1 MSQQQILQPIHT
13 QTANTAAAAD
23 PYAGESLASLSAK
36 VANNFN
42 DCYSSFTGK
51 YISFPT
57 RFPNF
62 RVAMANMRLGT
73 SDPLVLF
80 MGDST
85 LGGLTNGAVYNKL
98 NGVPHFVG
106 SRLTSYGIPAS
117 EETLSLQS
125 NSTGFSWD
133 SRISPG
139 TWANNNTQ
147 IAGPMGGM
155 ARSGTASDT
164 MTFTPARQIDSFDV
178 YTYDFTSGATVTC
191 NVNGGATLATITG
204 TGSGVVVK
212 TTVACTLGAN
222 VINLVKGGSGN
233 SFILNVIPH
242 TSTARQI
249 NIANACWPSG
259 VAGSWYNTTQ
269 AWASGSQQP
278 WTVMAP
284 KLVIFEL
291 TINDSQLST
300 PLSTYL
306 ANIQGLITL
315 AQTSGAD
322 VILSTG
328 HPTSNAAATVNLP
341 PMLAGLYN
349 LASANNCGLIDINQY
364 RYVSYAAFNAI
375 TPYLDLTHF
384 QAPGSMD
391 KAEAYAQ
398 AIIAAMS
405 N

>member
-1 MSQQQILQPIHT
+1 MSQQLINLPTHT
-13 QTANTAAAAD
+13 QAANTGAAAD
-23 PYAGESLASLSAK
+23 PYAGDSLTVIAAK
-36 VANNFN
+36 LQNNFN
-42 DCYSSFTGK
+42 DCYASFTGK
-51 YISFPT
+51 YISLPL

-98 NGVPHFVG
+98 NGVPHFTG
-106 SRLTSYGIPAS
+106 SRLTSYGVPAS
-117 EETLSLQS
+117 EETMELQS
-125 NSTGFSWD
+125 NSTGFVWD

-139 TWANNNTQ
+139 TWSNNNTQ
-147 IAGPMGGM
+147 IAGPLGGM
-155 ARSGTASDT
+155 AKTSTASDT
-164 MTFTPARQIDSFDV
+164 MTFTPARNIDSFDV
-178 YTYDFTSGATVTC
+178 YTFDFTSGATVVC

-204 TGSGVVVK
+204 TGSGLVVK
-212 TTVACTLGAN
+212 TNVPCTLGAN
-222 VINLVKGGSGN
+222 VINLVKGGAGN
-233 SFILNVIPH
+233 SFVLGVVVH

-259 VAGSWYNTTQ
+259 IASSWNNSTQ
-269 AWASGSQQP
+269 VWASGTQQP

-284 KLVIFEL
+284 KLTIIEL

-300 PLSTYL
+300 SLATYL

-315 AQTSGAD
+315 AQTAGSD
-322 VILSTG
+322 VILSTS
-328 HPTSNAAATVNLP
+328 HPTSNASAAINLP
-341 PMLAGLYN
+341 PMLAGLYG
-349 LASANNCGLIDINQY
+349 LASANNCGLIDMNQY

-384 QAPGSMD
+384 QAPGNMD

-398 AIIAAMS
+398 VIIAAMNS
-405 N
+405 